1 MFFAHLRIMLCTG
14 AVVLAA
20 GAVVSAD
27 EESDLSAGGKYK
39 ECHGYIR
46 HVSTENIRAHCI
58 DGEPADLSFLYF
70 PKYASLRDGK
80 SVQVTTL
87 LPDTPVHIFFTQ
99 TVGVRKA
106 YKIFVTDPNGHTS
119 GIKS

>member
-1 MFFAHLRIMLCTG
+1 MFFAHVRIMLCT
-14 AVVLAA
+14 AAAVLAA
-20 GAVVSAD
+20 GAVALAD

-87 LPDTPVHIFFTQ
+87 QPDTPVHIFFTQ

-106 YKIFVTDPNGHTS
+106 YKIFITDLNGHTS